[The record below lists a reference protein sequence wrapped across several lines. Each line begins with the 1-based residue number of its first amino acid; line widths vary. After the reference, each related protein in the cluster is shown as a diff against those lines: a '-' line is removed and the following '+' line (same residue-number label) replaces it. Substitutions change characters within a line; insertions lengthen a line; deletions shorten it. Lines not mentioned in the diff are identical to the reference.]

1 MAFCTSCGAQM
12 ADDARFCT
20 GCGKPAGPPTAG
32 EAAPRPAPVTVQ
44 KNSALTI
51 VLVVFVVV
59 IGLGVVATAGA
70 FFFGYKLMKR
80 SRVESQNGST
90 RVITPLGSVVA
101 NQDAEAVA
109 GELGVEIYPG
119 ARGLPGGSAVKFGD
133 FKVVAARFESD
144 DPPEKVGA
152 FYHSHYPKAEIQ
164 VRDQRQQTMIVN
176 TSKGMIAIKIEQRD
190 GGSSIEIS
198 NVGGG
203 VPSPGGEEKSQAD
216 GRN

>member
-1 MAFCTSCGAQM
+1 MAFCTSCGAQI

-20 GCGKPAGPPTAG
+20 SCGKPAGLAAASG
-32 EAAPRPAPVTVQ
+32 AAPRPAPVTVQ

-51 VLVVFVVV
+51 VLVVFLVV

-80 SRVESQNGST
+80 ARVETENGGT

-101 NQDAEAVA
+101 NQNAEAVA
-109 GELGVEIYPG
+109 AELGVEIYPG
-119 ARGLPGGSAVKFGD
+119 ARGLPGGSAVNFGG

-144 DPPEKVGA
+144 DPPEKVGE
-152 FYHSHYPKAEIQ
+152 FYRSRYPKAEVQ
-164 VRDQRQQTMIVN
+164 VRDPRQQTLIVN
-176 TSKGMIAIKIEQRD
+176 TSKGVIAIKIQQRD
-190 GGSSIEIS
+190 SGSSIEIS

-203 VPSPGGEEKSQAD
+203 VPSPGDEKDQRD
-216 GRN
+216 ERN